1 MSTLNTAVSGMLA
14 NSNWL
19 STIAQN
25 VANSN
30 TTGYKNTETEFSALV
45 DAAPGQTSQVAGVT
59 SNTVFYNTLQGQV
72 EGTQTTTNLG
82 VQGNGFFIVSDA
94 GGDTFLTRNGSFVPD
109 SQGYLVNSA
118 GYYLMAASTTNATA
132 ANQSVNTIS
141 GLQKVNIDGAAMS
154 AAPSTTGKLSANLP
168 STAATI
174 AAANLPSTNSA
185 SSTYTAETTV
195 TAYDN
200 LGGAHTIDLYFANM
214 GNNQWEVDAY
224 DNSTAAS
231 SGGFPFSSGPLATS
245 TLTFSPTSGAL
256 TSGSPMSIAIPG
268 GQTVS
273 LDLSGDTQ
281 LASSFAVT
289 SSTID
294 GNAAGTMTG
303 VAISQ
308 TGIMSFQ
315 YSNGVSSDS
324 YIIPLGNVAA
334 PDNLTSTLGGAFQT
348 NSESGPLTINNAKAA
363 GLGAINSSSL
373 ESSTVDL
380 ATELTNMIQAQS
392 AYEANSKV
400 FQTSTDLF
408 DTLNNLRS

>member
-1 MSTLNTAVSGMLA
+1 MSSLNTAVSGMLA
-14 NSNWL
+14 NSSWL
-19 STIAQN
+19 STISQN

-30 TTGYKNTETEFSALV
+30 TTGYKNTGTEFSALV

-72 EGTQTTTNLG
+72 KSTQTTTNLG
-82 VQGNGFFIVSDA
+82 VEGNGFFIVSD
-94 GGDTFLTRNGSFVPD
+94 GGGNTFLTRNGSFVPD
-109 SQGYLVNSA
+109 AQGNLVNSA
-118 GYYLMAASTTNATA
+118 GYYLMAQPTTNATA
-132 ANQSVNTIS
+132 TNQSVNSIA
-141 GLQKVNIDGAAMS
+141 GLQKVNVDGAAMTAS
-154 AAPSTTGKLSANLP
+154 PSTTGKLVANLP

-174 AAANLPSTNSA
+174 NSANLPSTNTA
-185 SSTYTAETTV
+185 SSQYTAETTV

-214 GNNQWEVDAY
+214 GNDQWEVDAY
-224 DNSTAAS
+224 DNSTATN
-231 SGGFPFSSGPLATS
+231 GGFPFSSGPLTTS
-245 TLTFSPTSGAL
+245 TLNFSSTTGAL
-256 TSGSPMSIAIPG
+256 TSGSPLSIAIPG

-273 LDLSGDTQ
+273 LDLSGATQ
-281 LASSFAVT
+281 LASSFGVT

-308 TGIMSFQ
+308 SGIMSFQ
-315 YSNGVSSDS
+315 YSNGVSNDS
-324 YIIPLGNVAA
+324 YIIPLANVAA

-348 NSESGPLTINNAKAA
+348 NAESGSLIINNAKTA

-380 ATELTNMIQAQS
+380 ATELTDMIQAQS
-392 AYEANSKV
+392 AYQANSKV
-400 FQTSTDLF
+400 FQTSTDIF
-408 DTLNNLRS
+408 DILNNLKS

>member
-1 MSTLNTAVSGMLA
+1 MSALNTAVSGMLA
-14 NSNWL
+14 NSSWL

-72 EGTQTTTNLG
+72 KSTQTTTNLG
-82 VQGNGFFIVSDA
+82 VEGNGFFLVSDA

-109 SQGYLVNSA
+109 SQGNLVNSA
-118 GYYLMAASTTNATA
+118 GYYLMAAPTTNATA
-132 ANQSVNTIS
+132 ANQSVNSIS
-141 GLQKVNIDGAAMS
+141 GLQRVNVDGAAMS
-154 AAPSTTGKLSANLP
+154 AAPSTTAKLAANLP

-185 SSTYTAETTV
+185 SSQYSAETTV

-231 SGGFPFSSGPLATS
+231 SGGFPFSSGPLTTS
-245 TLTFSPTSGAL
+245 TLTFSATTGAL

-281 LASSFAVT
+281 LASAFAVT

-303 VAISQ
+303 VAIS
-308 TGIMSFQ
+308 TSGIMSFQ
-315 YSNGVSSDS
+315 YSNGVSNDS

-348 NSESGPLTINNAKAA
+348 NSETGPLTINNAKTA

-392 AYEANSKV
+392 AYEGNSKV
-400 FQTSTDLF
+400 FQTATDLF